1 MKKYLLPIIFLFTIS
16 VNSAFSQLYY
26 PPTSGNWDTLSPS
39 ALNWCPEKIENL
51 YDYLDS
57 TNSDAFIVLKDG
69 KIVLEK
75 YFGTFTADSLHVWN
89 SASKTLVAF
98 MTGIAQQEGF
108 LSISDTTST
117 YLGTGWTSLT
127 PAQEEKITIR
137 HQLSM
142 TTGMDDAT
150 NGDCTDPGCLTYI
163 ADAGTRWSYH
173 NAPYTLL
180 NTVISNATGQN
191 FNVYIANKL
200 GNSTVGITGLF
211 VNFGYNKV
219 FVSKPRSFAR
229 FGLLLLSEG
238 IWDGTPIL
246 NDAAYFSDMTNSSQ
260 TLNPAYGY
268 LTWLN
273 GKSSFMVPGLQFS
286 FSGTMMDHAPSD
298 MYAALGKNG
307 QFINVVPS
315 ENLVMIRMGDGDGVS
330 LIGTQYNDSIWVR
343 LNDLECTSSLNEY
356 TNELG
361 ISLYPNPSNGKVHI
375 DGLLESDQ
383 VEIRNTLGQKVS
395 VHPFGNNIQIEQSGF
410 YFVHITR
417 GNQTSIHKLLIEK
430 HE

>member
-1 MKKYLLPIIFLFTIS
+1 MKKFLLLSFLFSI
-16 VNSAFSQLYY
+16 NAAFGQLYY
-26 PPTSGNWDTLSPS
+26 PPNSGNWDTLSPNT
-39 ALNWCPEKIENL
+39 LNWCPDKIQAL
-51 YDYLDS
+51 YNYLET

-89 SASKTLVAF
+89 SAGKTLVGF
-98 MTGIAQQEGF
+98 MTGIAQQEGY
-108 LSISDTTST
+108 LTISDTTST

-127 PAQEEKITIR
+127 AAQEEKITIR

-142 TTGMDDAT
+142 TTGMDDVT

-191 FNVYIANKL
+191 FNAYIANKL
-200 GNSTVGITGLF
+200 GNSTVGISGLF
-211 VNFGYNKV
+211 LNFGYNKV
-219 FVSKPRSFAR
+219 FVSNPRSFAR

-238 IWDGTPIL
+238 IWNGTPIL
-246 NDAAYFSDMTNSSQ
+246 DDPAYFSDMTNSSQ
-260 TLNPAYGY
+260 TINPSYGY

-286 FSGTMMDHAPSD
+286 FSGALMNNAPSD

-307 QFINVVPS
+307 QIINVVPS
-315 ENLVMIRMGDGDGVS
+315 QNLVLIRMGDGDGVS
-330 LIGTQYNDSIWVR
+330 LVGTQYNDSIWVR
-343 LNDLECTSSLNEY
+343 MNDLECTNAVLQPDKDLNI
-356 TNELG
+356 LL
-361 ISLYPNPSNGKVHI
+361 SPNPSNGNVRI
-375 DGLLESDQ
+375 NGLRETDQLEVINS
-383 VEIRNTLGQKVS
+383 LGQNVLIS
-395 VHPFGNNIQIEQSGF
+395 RQGETIYIEESGF
-410 YFVHITR
+410 YFLRISR
-417 GNQTSIHKLLIEK
+417 ENRTSIHKLLIEK